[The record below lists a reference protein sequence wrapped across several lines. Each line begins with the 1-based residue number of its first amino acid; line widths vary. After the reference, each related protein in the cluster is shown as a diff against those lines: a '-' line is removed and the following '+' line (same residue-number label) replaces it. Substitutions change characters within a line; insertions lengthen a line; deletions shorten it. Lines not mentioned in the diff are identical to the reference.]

1 MSSTRKIY
9 FVVMGNIFP
18 PNKEVHEVYDL
29 KGSTLGRF
37 VSPENVRDGS
47 MTTLKDLN
55 WIENRRKLILGPAK
69 ATLLMNQLR
78 SDCQVQIGFC
88 LRDFTIGLVLGE
100 AQHYGL

>member
-29 KGSTLGRF
+29 KGSTQGRY
-37 VSPENVRDGS
+37 VPVESQRPG
-47 MTTLKDLN
+47 TLTALKDLN
-55 WIENRRKLILGPAK
+55 WVENERKLVLGPAK

-78 SDCQVQIGFC
+78 SDCQVC
-88 LRDFTIGLVLGE
+88 LFTCFFPE
-100 AQHYGL
+100 S